1 MFFYRVL
8 DVNIGVSFSIHHNQ
22 VNNGLA
28 TKDLG
33 RFALYIY
40 EQGRD
45 RFYCAEAQRPTL
57 S

>member
-1 MFFYRVL
+1 M
-8 DVNIGVSFSIHHNQ
+8 DWSFK
-22 VNNGLA
+22 GL

>member
-8 DVNIGVSFSIHHNQ
+8 DVNIGVSFFIHHNQ